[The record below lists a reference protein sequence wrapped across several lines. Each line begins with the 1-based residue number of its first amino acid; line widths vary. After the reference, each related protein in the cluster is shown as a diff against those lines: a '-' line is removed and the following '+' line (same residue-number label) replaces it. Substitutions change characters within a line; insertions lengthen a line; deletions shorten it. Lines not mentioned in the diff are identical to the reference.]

1 MAIISIDNCKGVPQ
15 MMTLPWEVAK
25 RMYHEACCGYD
36 AMGWSEGEYDEEEGR
51 FVSRFHMGNETV
63 MISYTE
69 LD

>member
-1 MAIISIDNCKGVPQ
+1 

-36 AMGWSEGEYDEEEGR
+36 AMGWAEGESDEDDGR
-51 FVSRFHMGNETV
+51 FVSRFHLGDQMV
-63 MISYTE
+63 MIGYTE